1 MALSQKRIA
10 ESAEG
15 VVSRRSVPS
24 FWVTPTQFLEGR
36 MQVEVVK
43 LGLAGLKEPSL
54 VPAGNVVMNV

>member
-1 MALSQKRIA
+1 MKQMVALVLYPIA
-10 ESAEG
+10 IND
-15 VVSRRSVPS
+15 R
-24 FWVTPTQFLEGR
+24 R

>member
-1 MALSQKRIA
+1 MEVVLEIAQVWAPMKQMVALVLYPIA
-10 ESAEG
+10 IND
-15 VVSRRSVPS
+15 R
-24 FWVTPTQFLEGR
+24 R